1 MFRSPWSHLTNEGK
15 EGSCVPVVQTKEGEP
30 QSFLWGSTKDVFIA
44 QGSQGAAR
52 ETETHGERSMAR
64 NVEEKA
70 KDQRLRKKRCEGK
83 KTLCLRQ

>member
-1 MFRSPWSHLTNEGK
+1 MFRSPWSHLTNEG
-15 EGSCVPVVQTKEGEP
+15 ERRVLCPSCPDKRGEP

-44 QGSQGAAR
+44 QGSQGAAM

-83 KTLCLRQ
+83 KILCLRQ